1 MIRCSSMP
9 IAMFYFPLPLPGKL
23 FPRVPIAL
31 LFGMGDTSASYSHVD
46 PTLLASAR
54 DSLPGY
60 GYLPIFS
67 PREPKLIIHCVGRRP
82 DSSLQRW
89 KAKDFFRKII
99 RRSSLRGGNSTRET
113 FLRGN
118 PATLCQTRS
127 FFGRNSLLSSSGF
140 TVVSIWA

>member
-23 FPRVPIAL
+23 FPQVPIACL
-31 LFGMGDTSASYSHVD
+31 GWGWETLRFHIAMS
-46 PTLLASAR
+46 TLLASAR
-54 DSLPGY
+54 NSLPGY
-60 GYLPIFS
+60 GYLLILN